1 MCINIIN
8 VAVISINIV
17 NSDAKPFKNRLTMS
31 NVSVVKARGS
41 GRVGGFGIFSSN
53 LFLVFRYLT
62 SFRKRGGDLGGS
74 VSASGYGSLF
84 LRG

>member
-17 NSDAKPFKNRLTMS
+17 NSDVKLLKNRLTMS

-41 GRVGGFGIFSSN
+41 GRVGGFGIFCSN
-53 LFLVFRYLT
+53 LFWVFRYLT
-62 SFRKRGGDLGGS
+62 SFRKRSGDLGGNAG
-74 VSASGYGSLF
+74 ASGYGSLF